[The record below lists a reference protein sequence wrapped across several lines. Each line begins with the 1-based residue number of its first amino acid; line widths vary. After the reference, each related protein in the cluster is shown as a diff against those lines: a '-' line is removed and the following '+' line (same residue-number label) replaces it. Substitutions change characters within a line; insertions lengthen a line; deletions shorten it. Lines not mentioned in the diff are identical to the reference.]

1 MSYVRRTPSCLAA
14 VAGMA
19 LCSSAFAQAAPDPS
33 RDVAVN
39 FDSGKIFERSK
50 TAPMGQEPVRVW
62 SQEVTVPGA
71 PWMRLRFTG
80 DTVLAGPNRR
90 EGGST
95 LTITSLRDGSTQ
107 YFDAISLPEWSYTSA
122 IFNGEAVRVELWAV
136 PGAGQNRVRIDNVI
150 AGVELGG
157 PDSICGTTDDRN
169 PWNEPRVARMT
180 TGCTGWLISRNG
192 AANEAL
198 SAGHCISNG
207 QGGVLMLFNVPPSTA
222 AGTLVAPPVE
232 FQYPIQT
239 ASIQSVNPAAVGEE
253 FSRFN
258 MNNNSNTGMSPRVA
272 QGRGAYSLASAAPA
286 GGVAQ
291 TTVRG
296 FGVVNDQ
303 AGIPAVPSQWQ
314 QINQTH
320 TAPYSGRVGNRINY
334 TTDTDNGNSGSPV
347 TQFIG
352 SPFAFEQA
360 IGIHTDGFCPGTFN
374 SGTAIDLPALQAA
387 LNAPAGVQLDYGLN
401 IHRGLGTT
409 FASDNGGSDGGSIF
423 FDVVT
428 GTNNLEVEY
437 FLLNINRQGTTNNGT
452 TTEDDDFFNFTVYL
466 RPGTAAGFEGSS
478 AGWSIAATGAGMP
491 KFEDEGTLGALKNTF
506 TLTGS
511 SSYGVA
517 IVFDNG
523 AGHAYT
529 NANGTNETYSNT
541 DLSIT
546 GISASNSA
554 FGPTIA
560 GRVFN
565 GTIGY
570 KFNEAPGQCLQT
582 AYAQNNGGSNGGMV
596 YFDVVVGSLPV
607 TLTGIN
613 TNLDGAGGNAANLT
627 VFRKVGTSVGFETN
641 AGAWTQVATGSATS
655 QPVDTPTSFPLNSF
669 VTLNANTTYGFALQ
683 ATNGAAP
690 IAHRYTNGNGLN
702 QTFQDDRL
710 RINTGSAS
718 NTPFGTNI
726 DSRVWNGSFCYG
738 VSLAPCN
745 APLFANRPPD
755 PEISPFNSVPGGQEE
770 ADDFSVPPNW
780 AINNM
785 TVWGSYSSAA
795 TPPTTQDFIVR
806 IFSDSSGLPG
816 ALVASRTIN
825 NVPVLN
831 TGLFVDAF
839 GRPLYQYNISPAVI
853 NLTPGNYWV
862 SVLGNDPA
870 HVWGWART
878 NTLANAHAVRNGVGA
893 WLPSSGDFG
902 FVLCG
907 NATPPNCYANCDQ
920 STLAPILN
928 VNDFICFQNAFAA
941 GNSYANCDA
950 STIAPVLNVND
961 FVCFQNRFA
970 AGCS

>member
-1 MSYVRRTPSCLAA
+1 MSYVRRTPSCLVA
-14 VAGMA
+14 VAGLA
-19 LCSSAFAQAAPDPS
+19 LCSSAFGQAAPPPS
-33 RDVAVN
+33 QDVAVN

-50 TAPMGQEPVRVW
+50 AAPMGQEPMRVW
-62 SQEVTVPGA
+62 SQEVTVPGS
-71 PWMRLRFTG
+71 PWMRIHFTG

-107 YFDAISLPEWSYTSA
+107 YFDAISLPEWSNTSA
-122 IFNGEAVRVELWAV
+122 IFNGDTVRVELWAV
-136 PGAGQNRVRIDNVI
+136 PGAGENRVRIDNVI
-150 AGVELGG
+150 AGIDLGG
-157 PDSICGTTDDRN
+157 PDTICGATDDRV

-207 QGGVLMLFNVPPSTA
+207 QAGVLMLFNVPPSTA
-222 AGTLVAPPVE
+222 AGALVAPPVE
-232 FQYPIQT
+232 FQFPIQT

-258 MNNNSNTGMSPRVA
+258 MNNNSNTGLSPRVA
-272 QGRGAYSLASAAPA
+272 QGRGAYTLASSAPTGGTAA
-286 GGVAQ
+286 

-303 AGIPAVPSQWQ
+303 AGIPAVPAQWM
-314 QINQTH
+314 QINKTH
-320 TAPYSGRVGNRINY
+320 TAAYAGRAGNRINY
-334 TTDTDNGNSGSPV
+334 VTDTDGGNSGSPV

-352 SPFAFEQA
+352 SPIAFEQA

-374 SGTAIDLPALQAA
+374 SGTAIDQPDLQAA
-387 LNAPAGVQLDYGLN
+387 LNAPAGTALAYDASA
-401 IHRGLGTT
+401 HRALSTT
-409 FASDNGGSDGGSIF
+409 FASNNGGSDGGSIF

-428 GTNNLEVEY
+428 GTHNLEVEY
-437 FLLNINRQGTTNNGT
+437 FLLNINRTGATNNGT

-466 RPGTAAGFEGSS
+466 RPGTAAGFETN
-478 AGWSIAATGAGMP
+478 AAAWTQVATGAGMP

-506 TLTGS
+506 TLAGS

-517 IVFDNG
+517 IVFDAG

-529 NANGTNETYSNT
+529 NADGSNETYSNA

-546 GISASNSA
+546 GISASNTA
-554 FGPTIA
+554 FGSNIP

-565 GTIGY
+565 GAIGY
-570 KFNEAPGQCLQT
+570 HYNDATGQCLET
-582 AYAQNNGGSNGGMV
+582 LYAQNNGGSNGGMV

-627 VFRKVGTSVGFETN
+627 VFRKTGTAVGFENN
-641 AGAWTQVATGSATS
+641 AAAWTQVATGSATS
-655 QPVDTPTSFPLNSF
+655 QPVDTPTTFPLSTF

-683 ATNGAAP
+683 ATNGAGS

-702 QTFQDDRL
+702 QTYQDDRL

-718 NTPFGTNI
+718 NAPFTGNI
-726 DSRVWNGSFCYG
+726 PSRVWNGSFCYG
-738 VSLAPCN
+738 VSLAPC
-745 APLFANRPPD
+745 AQQLFANRPPN
-755 PEISPFNSVPGGQEE
+755 PNISPFNSVPGGQEE
-770 ADDFSVPPNW
+770 ADNFSVGANW
-780 AINNM
+780 AINNL
-785 TVWGSYSSAA
+785 TVWGSYSSTA
-795 TPPTTQDFIVR
+795 TPPDTQNFIVR
-806 IFSDSSGLPG
+806 VFGETGGLPG
-816 ALVASRTIN
+816 ALVATRTIN
-825 NVPVLN
+825 NVPALD
-831 TGLFVDAF
+831 TGLFVGAF
-839 GRPLYQYNISPAVI
+839 NRPIYQYNITPAVI
-853 NLTPGNYWV
+853 NLTPGNYWL

-870 HVWGWART
+870 HTWAWART
-878 NTLANAHAVRNGVGA
+878 NTLANAHAVRQGAGA
-893 WLPSSGDFG
+893 WGLSAGDFG

-907 NATPPNCYANCDQ
+907 VGTPPNCYANCDQ
-920 STLAPILN
+920 STVSPILN
-928 VNDFICFQNAFAA
+928 VNDFVCFQNAFAA
-941 GNSYANCDA
+941 GQSYANCDN
-950 STIAPVLNVND
+950 STIPPVLNVND